1 MKKQIEDLSYLAT
14 MEVIRAQA
22 RHAVA
27 KRHGKFR
34 YENNRKYKNKRKEV
48 KDFYQP
54 IDKWLFSWYIWRSQL
69 IKKGSKNYVYYYAY
83 CCYFLYNFNSWCIL
97 L

>member
-1 MKKQIEDLSYLAT
+1 MNKQIEDLSYLAT
-14 MEVIRAQA
+14 MEVIQAQT

-48 KDFYQP
+48 KYFY
-54 IDKWLFSWYIWRSQL
+54 
-69 IKKGSKNYVYYYAY
+69 
-83 CCYFLYNFNSWCIL
+83 
-97 L
+97 